1 MSEKTVEQREQ
12 VAERIC
18 FGWNSLHGL
27 TMLHTLGNAII
38 HWECECGSDGKTAQE
53 WKEHLHQI

>member
-1 MSEKTVEQREQ
+1 MSPKVESRAQ

-18 FGWNSLHGL
+18 FGWDSHHGL
-27 TMLHTLGNAII
+27 TVLHTRKNVIVY
-38 HWECECGSDGKTAQE
+38 WECKCGFDGKTAQE

>member
-1 MSEKTVEQREQ
+1 MKAVEQRKQ

-27 TMLHTLGNAII
+27 TTLHTLKNAIVY
-38 HWECECGSDGKTAQE
+38 WECKCGSDGDTAQE

>member
-1 MSEKTVEQREQ
+1 MSKAVEQRNQ

-27 TMLHTLGNAII
+27 TMLHTLKNAIVY
-38 HWECECGSDGKTAQE
+38 WKCKCGDDGKTAQE